1 MFESVWSRIAARALR
16 RVGRAGA
23 VAASVAAMLAVSAL
37 SGCASLT
44 AVSADITTPHPAPAA
59 LVGANVQLH
68 AAPQTAALP
77 DAALFQRGV
86 VAAMT
91 RAGMHPI
98 VGQPA
103 PYTARYAYN
112 VYLDF
117 EASFPSGW
125 PPPGLPIILPNGTMI
140 YNGAPWWWRG
150 FSWPPPWYERVFQLE
165 IRDTA
170 SGALVWQSSV
180 ETGSFDERLAPV
192 AQALADA
199 ALDGFPQR
207 SGKHTVR
214 LP

>member
-1 MFESVWSRIAARALR
+1 MFESAGKRSVARALR
-16 RVGRAGA
+16 RLGRVGASA
-23 VAASVAAMLAVSAL
+23 AWAVALVAASTL

-44 AVSADITTPHPAPAA
+44 SVKADITTPQPAPAG
-59 LVGANVQLH
+59 LMGAAVQLQS
-68 AAPQTAALP
+68 APQTAALP
-77 DAALFQRGV
+77 DAAGFQRAV

-91 RAGMHPI
+91 RAGMHPVI
-98 VGQPA
+98 GQPA

-125 PPPGLPIILPNGTMI
+125 PPPGPPIILPNGSMI

-150 FSWPPPWYERVFQLE
+150 LSWPPPWYERVFQLE

-170 SGALVWQSSV
+170 SGAVVWQSSAV
-180 ETGSFDERLAPV
+180 TGSYDQRLAPV
-192 AQALADA
+192 ARALADA

-207 SGKHTVR
+207 SGKRSVT